1 MPMKRKRMK
10 KLLMS
15 MGYSR
20 HDIDWYVSF
29 IQDYGL
35 RYEDYEKI
43 VKDPFDY
50 AGSVVT
56 LRLAGA
62 NPFDYEIPSM
72 EFSYDHEKGIM
83 HVHVKPVKTMKYIT
97 FTLNY
102 DVGNDQFV

>member
-1 MPMKRKRMK
+1 MKRKRMK

-20 HDIDWYVSF
+20 RDVDWYVSF
-29 IQDYGL
+29 IQDFGL

-43 VKDPFDY
+43 IKAPFDY
-50 AGSVVT
+50 AGNAFT

-62 NPFDYEIPSM
+62 NPFDYDIPSM
-72 EFSYDHEKGIM
+72 EVSYDSEKGIM
-83 HVHVKPVKTMKYIT
+83 YAHVKPVKTMKVIT

-102 DVGNDQFV
+102 DVGNDLFV